1 MAAHGYEGQSVLTD
15 GSEFVL
21 PARRRRLYVF
31 LVRVQGNPLLSFQD
45 RNVDS
50 IFTTFGGLLS
60 GCLRH
65 GPCASDILLEDHHP
79 AVLEELQLR
88 TWRREEQNR
97 SEKPAPTGDWPDQHM
112 KLAQALRLRWGQGAP
127 PELASNPWFQ
137 TLTAREQD
145 ALPLLQAQMPAEKS
159 MMRDLSQSIFRANAN
174 TWKTDAQKHLA
185 PTMLPKMNVWIE
197 PVGHHVKKA
206 RMLLGREALLYHGF
220 PVLLFLET
228 LQKMQQDIEAAGRA
242 KPIIGDELL
251 RNTGGNKRPN
261 WSSDKPEPR
270 GRDLLVSWKPTEA
283 LMQDLAGNAMA
294 LPVVMTMLQCAF
306 ASVSWRPKDLVGTAA
321 AAPVSTQEAW
331 EGARF
336 INSWEVCYVVKG
348 LNISTWHCQRSMS
361 ISYLFYLRL

>member
-1 MAAHGYEGQSVLTD
+1 
-15 GSEFVL
+15 
-21 PARRRRLYVF
+21 
-31 LVRVQGNPLLSFQD
+31 
-45 RNVDS
+45 
-50 IFTTFGGLLS
+50 
-60 GCLRH
+60 
-65 GPCASDILLEDHHP
+65 
-79 AVLEELQLR
+79 
-88 TWRREEQNR
+88 
-97 SEKPAPTGDWPDQHM
+97 M

-137 TLTAREQD
+137 TLTARGQD

-206 RMLLGREALLYHGF
+206 RMLLGREALLYQGF

-251 RNTGGNKRPN
+251 RNTGGNKRPK

-283 LMQDLAGNAMA
+283 LLQDLAGNAMA